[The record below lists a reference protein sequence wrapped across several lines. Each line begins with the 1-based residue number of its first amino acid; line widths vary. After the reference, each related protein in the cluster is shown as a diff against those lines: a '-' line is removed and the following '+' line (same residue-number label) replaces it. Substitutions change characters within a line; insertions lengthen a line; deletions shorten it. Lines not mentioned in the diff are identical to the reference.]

1 MRINNKKLSLHS
13 VIMRA
18 LVAKEDLDINENKPF
33 RITEDYMKKDKNFV
47 ARVTVNWLRHNDPEF
62 DYEERMR
69 AAWSPEEKNKIRAE
83 VEEQIF
89 EDYPQLKRWYDRNE
103 WYEKNKG
110 YHPYKK

>member
-1 MRINNKKLSLHS
+1 MKINGEKLSLHS

-18 LVAKEDLDINENKPF
+18 LVEKENLDIKNGGKF
-33 RITEDYMKKDKNFV
+33 RITEDYMKKDKKFV

-69 AAWSPEEKNKIRAE
+69 AAWSPEEKNQIRAE
-83 VEEQIF
+83 VEDQIF
-89 EDYPQLKRWYDRNE
+89 KDYPQLKRWYDRNE